1 MGGGNACKSKNARE
15 RKVAQG
21 SAGGKSQLKQNAAA
35 QTIVCSVCKQ
45 SFMCTTN
52 AAQLEQHATSK
63 HPKSTPKECFPDKL

>member
-1 MGGGNACKSKNARE
+1 MGGGNGCKSQKSRE
-15 RKVAQG
+15 RNAAKVQT
-21 SAGGKSQLKQNAAA
+21 GGKSQLKQNQAA